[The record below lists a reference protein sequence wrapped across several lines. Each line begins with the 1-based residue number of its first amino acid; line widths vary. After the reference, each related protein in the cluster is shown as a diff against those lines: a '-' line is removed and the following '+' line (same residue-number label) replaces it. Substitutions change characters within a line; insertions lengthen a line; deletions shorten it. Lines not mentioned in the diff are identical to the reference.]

1 MPKEFSLIQRL
12 IPLAVALII
21 VLTVVEL
28 IRRRK
33 LREEYAMLWLIA
45 SAVLVVFAIFPRLL
59 WQISAWLGVYYL
71 TVLIIA
77 CVGFLSL
84 MAIHFAIAISR
95 LNEDT
100 RQVAQKLAL
109 LEQKL
114 SQLPGGQDQ
123 EKSDHDETI

>member
-59 WQISAWLGVYYL
+59 WQISSWLGVYYL

-84 MAIHFAIAISR
+84 MAIHFAMAISR

-123 EKSDHDETI
+123 EKSDHDDTI